1 MLLWLVSDMKK
12 LLAISAMVTLPL
24 LAADRFKQTVDATH
38 TDRFNVSA
46 AGAIRLENSFG
57 EVDIDGWDR
66 PEVEVEVFR
75 STEKFYDR
83 KNQTDAQRR
92 LDSVQVTAK
101 QDGNDVVISTAYPAR
116 NAFLH
121 PLSRRSD
128 IDIKYR
134 IHAPRASKLIVNEN
148 RGGVNVSDISGDI
161 HATVI
166 NGQITLTLA
175 PAGRYAID
183 AQAKLGTVDS
193 DFEGSDQ
200 HHLLGEGF
208 SHEEKPPAAN
218 LYLRVRV
225 GDIVILKLNGP
236 PAE

>member
-1 MLLWLVSDMKK
+1 MKT
-12 LLAISAMVTLPL
+12 LAITILAMLPAL
-24 LAADRFKQTVDATH
+24 PADRFRETIDATH
-38 TDRFNVSA
+38 TDRFPVSA
-46 AGAIRLENSFG
+46 AGSIRLENSFG

-66 PEVEVEVFR
+66 PEVEVEVWR

-83 KNQTDAQRR
+83 NHRTEAQRR
-92 LDSVQVTAK
+92 LESVQVTAT
-101 QDGNDVVISTAYPAR
+101 QNGNDVVISTAYPSR
-116 NAFLH
+116 HAFLH

-128 IDIKYR
+128 IEIKYR
-134 IHAPRASKLIVNEN
+134 IHAPRASKLMVDDH
-148 RGGVNVSDISGDI
+148 RGGVNVYDISGDI

-175 PAGRYAID
+175 STGRYAID

-193 DFEGSDQ
+193 DFEGRDR
-200 HHLLGEGF
+200 HHLLGEDFDHPGEP
-208 SHEEKPPAAN
+208 HAAN

>member
-1 MLLWLVSDMKK
+1 MLLWLQRKMKK
-12 LLAISAMVTLPL
+12 LLAISAMAALPL
-24 LAADRFKQTVDATH
+24 LAADRLKQTIDATH

-75 STEKFYDR
+75 STEKYYDR
-83 KNQTDAQRR
+83 NNQTDARR
-92 LDSVQVTAK
+92 RMDSVQVTAK
-101 QDGNDVVISTAYPAR
+101 QDGNDVVISTAYPGR
-116 NAFLH
+116 NAFFH
-121 PLSRRSD
+121 PLSRRSN
-128 IDIKYR
+128 IEIKYR

-148 RGGVNVSDISGDI
+148 RGGVNVYDISGDI

-175 PAGRYAID
+175 SAGRYAID
-183 AQAKLGTVDS
+183 AQSKLGAVDS
-193 DFEGSDQ
+193 DFEGRDQ
-200 HHLLGEGF
+200 HHLLGENF
-208 SHEEKPPAAN
+208 SLEGQPPASN
-218 LYLRVRV
+218 LFLRVRV

>member
-12 LLAISAMVTLPL
+12 LLAISAMATLPL

-66 PEVEVEVFR
+66 PQVEVEVFR
-75 STEKFYDR
+75 STEKFYDH
-83 KNQTDAQRR
+83 KNPKDAQRR
-92 LDSVQVTAK
+92 LESVQVNTT
-101 QDGNDVVISTAYPAR
+101 QDGNDVVISTVYPAR

-121 PLSRRSD
+121 PLCRRSD
-128 IDIKYR
+128 IEIKYR
-134 IHAPRASKLIVNEN
+134 IHAPRASKLIVDDH
-148 RGGVNVSDISGDI
+148 RGGVNVYDISGDI

-175 PAGRYAID
+175 PTGRYAID
-183 AQAKLGTVDS
+183 AQSKLGAVDS
-193 DFEGSDQ
+193 DFEGGDR
-200 HHLLGEGF
+200 HHLLGEGLTL
-208 SHEEKPPAAN
+208 EEKPPAAN